1 MRAEIRTRAGPSSSD
16 GLEGLHFYIITAT
29 ITLIAFIAYFVMATG
44 NGVSSLAASGDTV
57 REFYWARYIGWLFTT
72 PLLLLDLA
80 LLALVR
86 PGRSTG
92 LIAGIIGL
100 DVGMILTGLGAG
112 ASSNA
117 FLRVVLFLISTAA
130 FIGVVYFLV
139 TRLLAAARSQ
149 TAEVARV
156 FDILAGLTIVL
167 WTLYPV
173 VFLLG
178 TEGFGALGISTEVFA
193 FMVLDLLAKV
203 GFGFL
208 FLTNRDA
215 IASVSGGSSSQT
227 AARVS

>member
-86 PGRSTG
+86 PGRST
-92 LIAGIIGL
+92 GL